1 MTGRIQ
7 QNAPAIRR
15 WLDVCSH
22 RAEPE
27 RFGFCPL
34 EVIYGKVEVQLLR
47 DIAVG
52 P

>member
-7 QNAPAIRR
+7 QNAPALRR
-15 WLDVCSH
+15 WLDVSSH

-27 RFGFCPL
+27 RFSFRPL
-34 EVIYGKVEVQLLR
+34 KVIYGKVEMHLLW